1 MVIGASNSSN
11 CNRLRDV
18 AESRGVNA
26 YLINGVE
33 ELNFDWLRDVENVGI
48 TSGASTPDT
57 LVQEIIE
64 KLMPEEVIPMGGE
77 EENITFTLPLEF
89 REFVKDQ

>member
-1 MVIGASNSSN
+1 M
-11 CNRLRDV
+11 
-18 AESRGVNA
+18 
-26 YLINGVE
+26 E
-33 ELNFDWLRDVENVGI
+33 EVNFDWLRDVENVGI